1 MKKRLLTIGV
11 TLAVLGGAGYGVMRF
26 SKVAIAKAGSS
37 DGVPTTKVK
46 RGRVTISVSARGEL
60 QGGNSEMLTAPMV
73 GGGDLPITFL
83 RQPGEL
89 VAEGDIVAQF
99 DTTQQ
104 EYNLREAQ
112 ADLAEAEQQVIRAE
126 AESEATAEESRWAVV
141 SADSDVKIA
150 EWEMKRNPVEP
161 AIVRRQNE
169 LALEAA
175 KDRLRQAQQD
185 IQNKQT
191 TSASGIAIQK
201 ANQNKAKVMS
211 ELAQKNIDSMTLKSK
226 TGGYVNIQQN
236 TNMNMM
242 YWGMQ
247 LPPFQV
253 GDSARSGMAV
263 AQIPDLKSWEISA
276 KVGEL
281 DRGRLSPG
289 QPVKVKVVAL
299 AGKEFTGKVK
309 NMGGTSGPPW
319 DRNFE
324 TRITVDAGAPELR
337 PGMTSNLVIVAETL
351 DNVLWVPFQAVF
363 ESDGRTF
370 VYRQTP
376 NGFMPHDITLVKR
389 SESQVVL
396 TGLNEGDTIAMSNP
410 DQSTKPGQGPQ
421 GQQNGAMK
429 ALSK

>member
-1 MKKRLLTIGV
+1 MKMRLLV
-11 TLAVLGGAGYGVMRF
+11 LAATLAILAAIGWGALRFVKIATPVTTVGG
-26 SKVAIAKAGSS
+26 
-37 DGVPTTKVK
+37 DVPTTRVK
-46 RGRVTISVSARGEL
+46 KGRVTVSVSARGEL

-73 GGGDLPITFL
+73 GGGDLPITSL

-89 VAEGDIVAQF
+89 VEAGDVVVSF

-112 ADLAEAEQQVIRAE
+112 ADLAEAEQQVERAE
-126 AESEATAEESRWAVV
+126 ADSLATAEETAYAVL
-141 SADSDVKIA
+141 AAESDVQQA
-150 EWEMKRNPVEP
+150 ELDMRKNPILP

-185 IQNKQT
+185 VKNKQT

-201 ANQNKAKVMS
+201 ANQNKAKVMAD
-211 ELAQKNIDSMTLKSK
+211 LAQKNIDSMTLKAK
-226 TGGYVNIQQN
+226 TSGYVNVQQN

-247 LPPFQV
+247 LPPFQI

-263 AQIPDLKSWEISA
+263 AQIPDLKSWEVSA

-281 DRGRLSPG
+281 DRGHLSPG
-289 QPVKVKVVAL
+289 QKVTLKVVAL
-299 AGKEFTGKVK
+299 AGKQFSGKIK
-309 NMGGTSGPPW
+309 TLAGTSGPPW
-319 DRNFE
+319 DRRFE
-324 TRITVDAGAPELR
+324 TRITLDEGGPELR
-337 PGMTSNLVIVAETL
+337 PGMTSNLVITAETL

-370 VYRQTP
+370 VYRKTP
-376 NGFMPHDITLVKR
+376 NGFTPQDIKLVRR

-396 TGLNEGDTIAMSNP
+396 TGLNEGDTVAMSNP
-410 DQSTKPGQGPQ
+410 DQSAKPAAPK
-421 GQQNGAMK
+421 QNGAMK

>member
-1 MKKRLLTIGV
+1 MKKRLFTIAFSV
-11 TLAVLGGAGYGVMRF
+11 ALLAAIGWGAFRF
-26 SKVAIAKAGSS
+26 GKVAMASAGTSEA
-37 DGVPTTKVK
+37 VPTTRVK
-46 RGRVTISVSARGEL
+46 KGRVTISVSARGEL

-73 GGGDLPITFL
+73 GGGDMPIIQL

-89 VAEGDIVAQF
+89 VEAGDVVVAF

-112 ADLAEAEQQVIRAE
+112 ADLAESEQQVIRAQ
-126 AESEATAEESRWAVV
+126 AESEASAEESAYAVLAAQSEV
-141 SADSDVKIA
+141 QIA
-150 EWEMKRNPVEP
+150 ELEMKRNPVEP

-169 LALEAA
+169 LALDAA

-185 IQNKQT
+185 IKNKQT
-191 TSASGIAIQK
+191 TSASGIQIQM
-201 ANQNKAKVMS
+201 ANQNKAKVMAD
-211 ELAQKNIDSMTLKSK
+211 LALKNIESMTLKAK
-226 TGGYVNIQQN
+226 TSGYVNVQQN

-281 DRGRLSPG
+281 DRGRLKAD
-289 QPVKVKVVAL
+289 QPVTVKVVAL

-319 DRNFE
+319 DRSFE
-324 TRITVDAGAPELR
+324 TRITLNEGAPSLR
-337 PGMTSNLVIVAETL
+337 PGMTSNLVIVAENL
-351 DNVLWVPFQAVF
+351 DDVLWVPFQAVF

-370 VYRQTP
+370 VYRKTP
-376 NGFMPHDITLVKR
+376 SGFMPHDVTLVKR

-396 TGLNEGDTIAMSNP
+396 TGVNEGDVIAMSNP
-410 DQSTKPGQGPQ
+410 DQSTKQAAQSGQS
-421 GQQNGAMK
+421 GAMK
-429 ALSK
+429 ALQK